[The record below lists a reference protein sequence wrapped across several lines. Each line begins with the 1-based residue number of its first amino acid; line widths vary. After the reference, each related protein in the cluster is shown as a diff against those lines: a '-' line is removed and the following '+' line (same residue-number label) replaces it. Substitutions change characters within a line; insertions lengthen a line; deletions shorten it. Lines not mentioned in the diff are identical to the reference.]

1 MRLFRKIAGMA
12 TRSQHAYEAL
22 LKRFTRMRA
31 AALRGA
37 DPRAV
42 EGLALLGK
50 RHSSDWE
57 PVLSAY
63 EKGFPFP
70 KRRYRPA
77 AAREAQERSARAV
90 AYRPRSR
97 FLVHPAYPSSTVEGS
112 LEMQCQREGC
122 EWVILNVRKQRR
134 YCSDVCRRTASK
146 LRRAAEQAE
155 LEVVTVECAA
165 QGCLAR
171 VFQLRPDHR
180 FCSTKCRSA
189 SRAPRIRV
197 AYGLRPCEGCDK
209 AFEPKTSRA
218 RFCSDRCR
226 VRVWD
231 RRQADLNGDTK
242 PVAINR

>member
-1 MRLFRKIAGMA
+1 MSSRA
-12 TRSQHAYEAL
+12 QHTYVGL
-22 LKRFTRMRA
+22 TKRFIRMKLA
-31 AALRGA
+31 ASERA
-37 DPRAV
+37 DPRAI
-42 EGLALLGK
+42 EGVALIGK
-50 RHSSDWE
+50 RHSSEWE

-63 EKGFPFP
+63 ENGFPFP

-77 AAREAQERSARAV
+77 AAREVQERAERAA

-97 FLVHPAYPSSTVEGS
+97 FLAHPAYPSSTVEGS
-112 LEMQCQREGC
+112 FEMQCQREGC
-122 EWVILNVRKQRR
+122 EQVILAARKQRR
-134 YCSDVCRRTASK
+134 YCSDACRRTAAK
-146 LRRAAEQAE
+146 LRRAAEQVE

-171 VFQLRPDHR
+171 VFQLRSDHR

-197 AYGLRPCEGCDK
+197 AYGPRPCEGCGN

-231 RRQADLNGDTK
+231 RRQADVNGDTK
-242 PVAINR
+242 PVATNH